1 MTAVNEFERP
11 GVEKLA
17 SDFFELAIS
26 LVDRKDVDLDT
37 ASLDRLHV
45 TFEVMSVAIE
55 REKEIRA
62 AREETANIF
71 EERVLGI
78 SPVQITSEISDLPV
92 IDQTIEAG
100 LLDQLDVDNDEV
112 REAKDRVAA
121 EAVSSLVL
129 GETVSRTEITD
140 KTDTT
145 ETASSQQVSNGEAET
160 VLSEQL
166 TAEERF
172 ILDQL
177 GEVQPGEQVGK
188 SFFFDRGFNSVNDR
202 ASKIAY
208 SQAFVNAMKFLV
220 EKGAVV
226 KPSRQ
231 SYVLAEGSTAFL
243 AQ

>member
-1 MTAVNEFERP
+1 MTAVNEFENP
-11 GVEKLA
+11 GIEQLTN
-17 SDFFELAIS
+17 DFRELALS
-26 LVDRKDVDLDT
+26 FVQKRDPNLDI
-37 ASLDRLHV
+37 ASMERLQV
-45 TFEVMSVAIE
+45 SFAVMSVGIDFQ
-55 REKEIRA
+55 REVE
-62 AREETANIF
+62 ARRELIAVDFDNKVFPTE
-71 EERVLGI
+71 
-78 SPVQITSEISDLPV
+78 
-92 IDQTIEAG
+92 IEAG
-100 LLDQLDVDNDEV
+100 SGIIDGEVLGSEVEQPDLQLENGANEVD
-112 REAKDRVAA
+112 DRAAA

-129 GETVSRTEITD
+129 SETVEVEEQTD
-140 KTDTT
+140 
-145 ETASSQQVSNGEAET
+145 ETADSIQIENRESENT
-160 VLSEQL
+160 LLEQL

-177 GEVQPGEQVGK
+177 GELQPGEQVGK

-231 SYVLAEGSTAFL
+231 SYVLAEGYEAFL